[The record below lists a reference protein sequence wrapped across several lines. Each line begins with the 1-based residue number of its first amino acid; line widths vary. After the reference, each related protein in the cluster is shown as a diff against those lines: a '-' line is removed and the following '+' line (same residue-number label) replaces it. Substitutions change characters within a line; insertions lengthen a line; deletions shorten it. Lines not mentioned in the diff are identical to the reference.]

1 MRHVPLNSANASS
14 AAGVNPA
21 AAAWVT
27 LPGRPRGLRSPSR
40 RTESHSSR
48 TPRRGPGEGA
58 GRPPGGG
65 LHRVPAP
72 PPCGAGCAP
81 QPSPE
86 AAPAALARSC
96 ANGRRFRTP
105 EPQLGGTGLL
115 GPAAANGQLG
125 TAWPRPG
132 PAHPGDSPPP
142 RRLRSLLLS
151 LHAPPVLPADSPPP
165 APATAARRGRA
176 ADPPGPAGL
185 RPLAPRPPWVSSPRS
200 LACPWGAPGLSLPA
214 PFPRARPRSRGSRR
228 AAQLA
233 QTGSPRAA
241 CCAEQPPVS
250 RSAGGSW

>member
-1 MRHVPLNSANASS
+1 MRHVRLNSANASP

-27 LPGRPRGLRSPSR
+27 LLGRPRGLRSPSR

-48 TPRRGPGEGA
+48 TRRRGPGRSA

-72 PPCGAGCAP
+72 LPCGAGCAP
-81 QPSPE
+81 QPSPA

-132 PAHPGDSPPP
+132 PAHPSDSPPS

-151 LHAPPVLPADSPPP
+151 LHAPPPVLPADSPPP

-185 RPLAPRPPWVSSPRS
+185 RPLAPRPPWVSSTRS
-200 LACPWGAPGLSLPA
+200 LACPWGAPGLSPARPLPA
-214 PFPRARPRSRGSRR
+214 GPAQEQGQPAGRTARTDRLTTGCVFLPSSR
-228 AAQLA
+228 Q
-233 QTGSPRAA
+233 
-241 CCAEQPPVS
+241 
-250 RSAGGSW
+250 